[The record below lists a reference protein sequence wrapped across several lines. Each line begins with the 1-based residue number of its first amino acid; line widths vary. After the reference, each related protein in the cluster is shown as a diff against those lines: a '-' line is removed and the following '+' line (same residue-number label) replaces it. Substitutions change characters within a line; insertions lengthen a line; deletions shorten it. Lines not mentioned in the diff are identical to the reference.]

1 MDKATRVTRRHCLFT
16 MFSALIVVVCVCVG
30 ITINL
35 TTVYDENFDHMGLRT
50 FAMFTVNS
58 NILCGAT
65 MMLALP
71 YALDALRTHVFRLP
85 KWVVVMVFTG
95 VTAVALTFLVS
106 LCILAPVKGF
116 DLIFSGSRFFLHGV
130 CPVLAVIAFCFFIS
144 ERHLGFWETF
154 IPLIPV
160 FIYGCLYFIMV
171 VLIGEENGGWND
183 FYGFATRVPVWIPA
197 VGVMP
202 VTFLIATVIRLIHN
216 RSCDRRKKEE
226 AEFFAE
232 TFKDADVRAIVGAMA
247 RLHRGSASGRNI
259 VIPGRVISI
268 MVENNDGDCTWE
280 EACGIYLKEYLATN
294 EVLDIKKLWI

>member
-280 EACGIYLKEYLATN
+280 EACGIYLREYLATN